1 MQTINFTVDS
11 RLLEELGERLV
22 GKPHIALAEL
32 VKNSYDAD
40 ATQVVVTFRQD
51 RIEITDNGHG
61 MDFDSF
67 QDFWMRIGTT
77 HKQKDRVSRKL
88 KRPLTGSKGVGRLA
102 VQFLARNLELRTV
115 SDQRPGRE
123 LVAGVDWAKAVRA
136 GDLTQATADYE
147 TAAVNTAYPGGSR
160 HGTQVILTGLN
171 QEWDEKALENLA
183 KEIWPLQPP
192 FRSNPELASDR
203 QRAFDVKLESLHEE
217 EVRKF
222 SAQMGAILELW
233 EARLAG
239 KLVSGDGRE
248 ETKKVRLSL
257 EFSDETRLTHEYTF
271 RDCKVPDCKV
281 HSAEFEIRVFHLQH
295 RQPRGI
301 KVETAREYLKTF
313 GGVHVYDAG
322 FHLPYYGADT
332 DWLGIEMDHSHRLSK
347 SQLLPDHLHVSGGMN
362 YLPTNSR
369 LYGVVHVDTSRERQ
383 LSNGRRE
390 HLSIQV
396 TRDRLVDNEDFQ
408 GLKKLVRYALD
419 FYAMEESK
427 RALQRAEAERGVA
440 QETFNRVEEVL
451 AAHRSEIAPPVY
463 AALRKHVKEAV
474 RATEAEKEATVQHMG
489 LLGALATAGISAV
502 AYEHESSKQLLVLED
517 IAAQMKDMRLPG
529 GAGARVGEL
538 AQRLLSWVQRARSLR
553 ALFSHVMQEE
563 DRQRKARYKARP
575 VIDQIKAQMA
585 VLTRGIDIQTGGVDP
600 ALLLPEATF
609 AEWSAIFQNVFIN
622 AVNATLD
629 SAVKSIA
636 VSSLVRGRSRAVLV
650 QDTGSGVELSSAEEL
665 FGPFVR
671 KLNISLER
679 RSLGL
684 GGTGLGLTIVR
695 MVATSLNCRVGFTQP
710 SPGFE
715 TAFQLS
721 WSEEE

>member
-1 MQTINFTVDS
+1 
-11 RLLEELGERLV
+11 
-22 GKPHIALAEL
+22 
-32 VKNSYDAD
+32 
-40 ATQVVVTFRQD
+40 
-51 RIEITDNGHG
+51 
-61 MDFDSF
+61 
-67 QDFWMRIGTT
+67 
-77 HKQKDRVSRKL
+77 
-88 KRPLTGSKGVGRLA
+88 
-102 VQFLARNLELRTV
+102 
-115 SDQRPGRE
+115 
-123 LVAGVDWAKAVRA
+123 VR
-136 GDLTQATADYE
+136 
-147 TAAVNTAYPGGSR
+147 
-160 HGTQVILTGLN
+160 
-171 QEWDEKALENLA
+171 
-183 KEIWPLQPP
+183 
-192 FRSNPELASDR
+192 
-203 QRAFDVKLESLHEE
+203 LESSHEE
-217 EVRKF
+217 EIQKF
-222 SAQMGAILELW
+222 QAQMGAILDLW

-239 KLVSGDGRE
+239 KLVSGDGPE

-257 EFSDETRLTHEYTF
+257 EFSDETRLTHEYT
-271 RDCKVPDCKV
+271 VPSCEV

-301 KVETAREYLKTF
+301 EVETAREYLKTF

-332 DWLGIEMDHSHRLSK
+332 DWLGIEIAHSHRLSRFP
-347 SQLLPDHLHVSGGMN
+347 LLPEHLQVSGGMSF
-362 YLPTNSR
+362 LPTNSR

-383 LSNGRRE
+383 VSKKRRE

-396 TRDRLVDNEDFQ
+396 TRDRLVDNEAFQ
-408 GLKKLVRYALD
+408 GLKTLVRYALE
-419 FYAMEESK
+419 FYAMEAAK
-427 RALQRAEAERGVA
+427 RALQRAEAERGVV
-440 QETFNRVEEVL
+440 QETFTRVEEVL

-463 AALRKHVKEAV
+463 VALRKHVKEAI

-529 GAGARVGEL
+529 GAAARVGEL
-538 AQRLLSWVQRARSLR
+538 AQRLLSWV
-553 ALFSHVMQEE
+553 HVMQEE
-563 DRQRKARYKARP
+563 DRQRKARYKARS
-575 VIDQIKAQMA
+575 VIDQIKTQMA

-609 AEWSAIFQNVFIN
+609 AEWSAVFQNVFIN

-629 SAVKSIA
+629 SPVKSIA
-636 VSSLVRGRSRAVLV
+636 VSSVVRGRSRAVLV

-671 KLNISLER
+671 KLNISPER

>member
-1 MQTINFTVDS
+1 MQAIKFTVDS

-40 ATQVVVTFRQD
+40 ATQVVIGFRED

-61 MDFDSF
+61 MDFDGF
-67 QDFWMRIGTT
+67 KDFWMRIGTT
-77 HKQKDRVSRKL
+77 HKQQDRVSRKL
-88 KRPLTGSKGVGRLA
+88 NRPLTGSKGVGRLA
-102 VQFLARNLELRTV
+102 VQFLAGNLELHTV
-115 SDQRPGRE
+115 SEDCPDRE
-123 LVAGVDWAKAVRA
+123 HRATVDWARAVRT
-136 GDLTQATADYE
+136 GELTKATADYE
-147 TAAVNTAYPGGSR
+147 AAAVTTVFPGASR
-160 HGTQVILTGLN
+160 HGTQIILTGLN
-171 QEWDEKALENLA
+171 QQWDTKALEDLA
-183 KEIWPLQPP
+183 KQIWPLQPP

-203 QRAFDVKLESLHEE
+203 QKAFEVRLESSHEE
-217 EVRKF
+217 EIQKF
-222 SAQMGAILELW
+222 QAQMGAILDLW

-239 KLVSGDGRE
+239 KLVSGDGPE

-257 EFSDETRLTHEYTF
+257 EFSDETRLTHEYT
-271 RDCKVPDCKV
+271 VPDCEV

-332 DWLGIEMDHSHRLSK
+332 DWLGIEIAHSHRLSRFP
-347 SQLLPDHLHVSGGMN
+347 LLPEHLQVSGGMSF
-362 YLPTNSR
+362 LPTNSR

-383 LSNGRRE
+383 VSKKRRQ

-396 TRDRLVDNEDFQ
+396 TRDRLVDNEAFQ
-408 GLKKLVRYALD
+408 GLKTLVRYALE
-419 FYAMEESK
+419 FYAMEEAK
-427 RALQRAEAERGVA
+427 RALQRAEAERGVV
-440 QETFNRVEEVL
+440 QETFTRVEEVL

-463 AALRKHVKEAV
+463 VALRKHVKEAI

-585 VLTRGIDIQTGGVDP
+585 VLTREIDIQSGGVDP

-609 AEWSAIFQNVFIN
+609 AEWSAVFQNVFIN

-629 SAVKSIA
+629 SPVKSIA
-636 VSSLVRGRSRAVLV
+636 VSSVVRGRNRAVLV

-671 KLNISLER
+671 KLNISPER

-710 SPGFE
+710 APGFK

>member
-40 ATQVVVTFRQD
+40 ATQVVIGFRQD

-61 MDFDSF
+61 MDFGGF
-67 QDFWMRIGTT
+67 KDFWMRIGTT
-77 HKQKDRVSRKL
+77 HKQQDRVSRKL
-88 KRPLTGSKGVGRLA
+88 NRPLTGSKGVGRLA
-102 VQFLARNLELRTV
+102 VQFLAGKLELHTV
-115 SDQRPGRE
+115 SEDCPDLE
-123 LVAGVDWAKAVRA
+123 LLATVDWARAVRA
-136 GDLTQATADYE
+136 GELTEAEADYE
-147 TAAVNTAYPGGSR
+147 AAEATTVYPGGSK
-160 HGTQVILTGLN
+160 HGTQIILTGLN
-171 QEWDEKALENLA
+171 QQWDAKALEDLA

-192 FRSNPELASDR
+192 FRSNPELTSDR
-203 QRAFDVKLESLHEE
+203 QKAFEVRLESSHDEE
-217 EVRKF
+217 IQKF
-222 SAQMGAILELW
+222 QAQMGAILDLW

-248 ETKKVRLSL
+248 RTKKVRLSL
-257 EFSDETRLTHEYTF
+257 EFSDETRLTHEYA
-271 RDCKVPDCKV
+271 VPDCKV

-301 KVETAREYLKTF
+301 KVGTAREYLNTF

-322 FHLPYYGADT
+322 FHLPYYGAET
-332 DWLGIEMDHSHRLSK
+332 DWLGIEMDHSHRLSR
-347 SQLLPDHLHVSGGMN
+347 SQLLPEDLQVSGGMN
-362 YLPTNSR
+362 SLPTNSR

-383 LSNGRRE
+383 LSGERRE

-396 TRDRLVDNEDFQ
+396 TRDRLVDNDAFQ
-408 GLKKLVRYALD
+408 GLKQLVRYALD
-419 FYAMEESK
+419 YYAMEEFK
-427 RALQRAEAERGVA
+427 RGMQRAEAERGVA
-440 QETFNRVEEVL
+440 QETFTRVEEVL
-451 AAHRSEIAPPVY
+451 SAHRSEIAPPVY
-463 AALRKHVKEAV
+463 VALRKHVKEAI

-517 IAAQMKDMRLPG
+517 IAAQMKDMRFPG

-563 DRQRKARYKARP
+563 DRQRKARYKARS
-575 VIDQIKAQMA
+575 VIDQIKTQMV

-600 ALLLPEATF
+600 TLLLPKATF
-609 AEWSAIFQNVFIN
+609 AEWSAVFQNVFIN

-629 SAVKSIA
+629 SSVKSIA
-636 VSSLVRGRSRAVLV
+636 VSSVVRGGSRAVLV

-665 FGPFVR
+665 FDPFVR
-671 KLNISLER
+671 RLNISPER

-710 SPGFE
+710 APGFE